1 MIERSKKIYCYFRL
15 ISVLRKIRNSMAQLT
30 TQTATKFSSVCTS
43 YAITLKHDNQGQVVE
58 MSLGN
63 QDLDSDLWPH
73 DDCCAR
79 LGWVATND
87 ALKHLP
93 GDAVA
98 RVMDTKLSVFQRG
111 QGKLLLAR
119 AEPIFANSESAIIR
133 TQLYRADD
141 KGGLNPANCIGE
153 FTAQARLLAADVVT
167 AENLASDLEDAP
179 AISASAEDK
188 PLTAK
193 EQAMEVRRR
202 KIFDGA
208 CEVIGREGYAATTIR
223 KVAKAAGVPIST
235 MYQYIDT
242 KEDLLFMI
250 TSSCMEEIFE
260 YMTEELRRDGDAVTK
275 MTHAIDA
282 YVKYISKNRRY
293 INLAY
298 RETRAL
304 SRANRE
310 KIFDIERRFT
320 RLWEEIII
328 SGNKSADFNA
338 QKSRLAANMIY
349 FFCNVW
355 SLRYWSVQDYTEDEV
370 RAYLMKFIMSG
381 LRGEDAV

>member
-1 MIERSKKIYCYFRL
+1 EEVVSEPVVYSQPR
-15 ISVLRKIRNSMAQLT
+15 
-30 TQTATKFSSVCTS
+30 ATDEEMKTMSS
-43 YAITLKHDNQGQVVE
+43 
-58 MSLGN
+58 
-63 QDLDSDLWPH
+63 
-73 DDCCAR
+73 
-79 LGWVATND
+79 
-87 ALKHLP
+87 
-93 GDAVA
+93 
-98 RVMDTKLSVFQRG
+98 
-111 QGKLLLAR
+111 
-119 AEPIFANSESAIIR
+119 
-133 TQLYRADD
+133 
-141 KGGLNPANCIGE
+141 
-153 FTAQARLLAADVVT
+153 
-167 AENLASDLEDAP
+167 
-179 AISASAEDK
+179 
-188 PLTAK
+188 K
-193 EQAMEVRRR
+193 EQAMEIRRR

-260 YMTEELRRDGDAVTK
+260 YMTEELRREGDAVTK
-275 MTHAIDA
+275 MTHAVDA

-328 SGNKSADFNA
+328 SGNKADSFRA
-338 QKSRLAANMIY
+338 EKSRLAANMVY

-355 SLRYWSVQDYTEDEV
+355 ALRYWSVQDYTEDEV
-370 RAYLMKFIMSG
+370 RQYLMKFVMGG
-381 LRGEDAV
+381 LTAPDSL

>member
-1 MIERSKKIYCYFRL
+1 
-15 ISVLRKIRNSMAQLT
+15 MAQLT
-30 TQTATKFSSVCTS
+30 PQTSAKFSSLCNS
-43 YAITLKHDNQGQVVE
+43 YSITLKRDNEGQIVE
-58 MSLGN
+58 MPLTE

-73 DDCCAR
+73 DDCCTRIA
-79 LGWVATND
+79 WVAVKD
-87 ALKHLP
+87 ALKSMPSPLF
-93 GDAVA
+93 A
-98 RVMDTKLSVFQRG
+98 RVMDANLSMFQRG
-111 QGKLLLAR
+111 QGGVLFAR
-119 AEPIFANSESAIIR
+119 AEEVFSGNDCATVRAKVFR
-133 TQLYRADD
+133 TADRGTLTSSD
-141 KGGLNPANCIGE
+141 CIAE
-153 FTAQARLLAADVVT
+153 YTVQARFVAGDALEEEAVSEPVVYSQPRAT
-167 AENLASDLEDAP
+167 DEEMKTMS
-179 AISASAEDK
+179 S
-188 PLTAK
+188 K
-193 EQAMEVRRR
+193 EQAMEIRRR

-260 YMTEELRRDGDAVTK
+260 YMTEELRREGDAVTK
-275 MTHAIDA
+275 MTHAVDA

-328 SGNKSADFNA
+328 SGNKADSFRA
-338 QKSRLAANMIY
+338 EKSRLAANMVY

-355 SLRYWSVQDYTEDEV
+355 ALRYWSVQDYTEDEV
-370 RAYLMKFIMSG
+370 RQYLMKFVMGG
-381 LRGEDAV
+381 LTAPDSL

>member
-1 MIERSKKIYCYFRL
+1 
-15 ISVLRKIRNSMAQLT
+15 MAQLT
-30 TQTATKFSSVCTS
+30 SQTATKFSSVCTS
-43 YAITLKHDNQGQVVE
+43 YGITLKRDSQGQVVE
-58 MSLGN
+58 MPLGD

-73 DDCCAR
+73 DDCCYR
-79 LGWVATND
+79 LGWVAAID
-87 ALKHLP
+87 ALKSIHSD
-93 GDAVA
+93 GVA
-98 RVMDTKLSVFQRG
+98 RVNDTRISLFQRG
-111 QGKLLLAR
+111 EGSQLFAR
-119 AEPIFANSESAIIR
+119 AEAVFSSPEAAVIR
-133 TQLYRADD
+133 TQLFRAND
-141 KGGLNPANCIGE
+141 KGGLTPSNCIGE
-153 FTAQARLLAADVVT
+153 LTAQARFVATDAVEAATLAAEIEDSPSLPEE
-167 AENLASDLEDAP
+167 AEA
-179 AISASAEDK
+179 K

-193 EQAMEVRRR
+193 EQAMEARRR

-260 YMTEELRRDGDAVTK
+260 YMTEELRREGDAVTK
-275 MTHAIDA
+275 MTHAIEA
-282 YVKYISKNRRY
+282 YVQYISKNRRY

-304 SRANRE
+304 SRGNRE

-328 SGNKSADFNA
+328 SGNKSSDFNA
-338 QKSRLAANMIY
+338 QKSRLAANMVY

-381 LRGEDAV
+381 LQGEDVI

>member
-1 MIERSKKIYCYFRL
+1 
-15 ISVLRKIRNSMAQLT
+15 MAQLSS
-30 TQTATKFSSVCTS
+30 QTATKLSSVCTS
-43 YAITLKHDNQGQVVE
+43 FGFTLSRDSEGQVVK
-58 MSLGN
+58 MPLNS
-63 QDLDSDLWPH
+63 QDLDPDSWPH

-79 LGWVATND
+79 IGWVALQD
-87 ALKHLP
+87 ALKSLP
-93 GDAVA
+93 IDGVP
-98 RVMDTKLSVFQRG
+98 RVTDTKLSIFQPG
-111 QGKLLLAR
+111 SGALLLSR
-119 AEPIFANSESAIIR
+119 AEVVFASSTSAVIR
-133 TQLYRADD
+133 AQLFRGED
-141 KGGLNPANCIGE
+141 KGGLTPANCIGE
-153 FTAQARLLAADVVT
+153 YTAQAQIL
-167 AENLASDLEDAP
+167 
-179 AISASAEDK
+179 SAEQLHTETIKHTEDEESTAATPANDL
-188 PLTAK
+188 PLSAK
-193 EQAMEVRRR
+193 EQAMESRRR

-223 KVAKAAGVPIST
+223 KVAKAAGVPISS

-250 TSSCMEEIFE
+250 TSSCMEEIFA
-260 YMTEELRRDGDAVTK
+260 YMTEELQREGDAVTK

-304 SRANRE
+304 SRGNRE

-328 SGNKSADFNA
+328 TGNKTDSFNA
-338 QKSRLAANMIY
+338 QKSRLAANMVY

-355 SLRYWSVQDYTEDEV
+355 SLRYWSVQDYNEEEV
-370 RAYLMKFIMSG
+370 RDYLMKFIMAG
-381 LRGEDAV
+381 LTAEDAR